1 MRSTIFLSATSE
13 SSYDYICKIIYP
25 DEGMVINPVGI
36 YTPIVHMDEGRMT
49 TVNPLAAKA
58 TAQIQY
64 GITVLG
70 TDDAQ
75 SIQDTTDGCAS
86 CFKIN
91 QNTGTAMSL

>member
-1 MRSTIFLSATSE
+1 M
-13 SSYDYICKIIYP
+13 IIY
-25 DEGMVINPVGI
+25 VKL
-36 YTPIVHMDEGRMT
+36 YTQMRGWSSTQWGFIHPLYIMDEGRMT

>member
-1 MRSTIFLSATSE
+1 M
-13 SSYDYICKIIYP
+13 IIYP

-36 YTPIVHMDEGRMT
+36 YTPILHMDSGRMT
-49 TVNPLAAKA
+49 TIHPMAAEA

>member
-1 MRSTIFLSATSE
+1 
-13 SSYDYICKIIYP
+13 
-25 DEGMVINPVGI
+25 MVINPVGI

-49 TVNPLAAKA
+49 TVNPMAAKA

>member
-1 MRSTIFLSATSE
+1 
-13 SSYDYICKIIYP
+13 
-25 DEGMVINPVGI
+25 MVINPVGI

-75 SIQDTTDGCAS
+75 SIQDMGVQAAS
-86 CFKIN
+86 KSIKTRA
-91 QNTGTAMSL
+91 QL